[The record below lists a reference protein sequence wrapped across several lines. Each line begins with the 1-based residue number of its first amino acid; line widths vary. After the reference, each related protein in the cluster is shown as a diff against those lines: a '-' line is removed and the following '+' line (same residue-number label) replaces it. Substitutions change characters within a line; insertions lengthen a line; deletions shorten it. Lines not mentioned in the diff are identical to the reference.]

1 MNAGS
6 FLIGAATGSA
16 LMFMLDP
23 TGGGRRRARVRDEMV
38 RATRTT
44 REGVDATVRDISNRS
59 RGIAAAARRRW
70 SNTPVSDE
78 ALVERVRARIG
89 RVCSHPRAIEVES
102 HDGQVTVRGPVLSAE
117 ADRLIST
124 VGSVPGVASVMDQ
137 LERHTR
143 TEGIPALQGRGRV
156 AGPSLDILQARWAPG
171 TRAMVGAGLLATGVL
186 VALGARRA
194 GSGSWPVAAAHAD
207 A

>member
-6 FLIGAATGSA
+6 FLIGAAAGSA

-23 TGGGRRRARVRDEMV
+23 NGGGRRRALARDRMV

-44 REGVDATVRDISNRS
+44 RDGLDATVRDLSNRG
-59 RGIAAAARRRW
+59 RGIAAAARKRW
-70 SNTPVSDE
+70 PNAPVSD
-78 ALVERVRARIG
+78 AVLIERVRARIG
-89 RVCSHPRAIEVES
+89 RVCSHPRAIEVEA
-102 HDGQVTVRGPVLSAE
+102 HDGDVTVRGPVLAGE
-117 ADRLIST
+117 ADRLVST

-143 TEGIPALQGRGRV
+143 TEGIPALQGSGRV
-156 AGPSLDILQARWAPG
+156 AGSSLDILQARWAPG

-194 GSGSWPVAAAHAD
+194 GFEQLAD
-207 A
+207 HV